1 MAIIGYV
8 EEADFTA
15 YAAARGI
22 TLARPE
28 SETLTQ
34 ALDYIEIQ
42 NYSGEKTDPNQPLQ
56 FPRNGD
62 TEVPDAIKT
71 AQMQAALIYDSGND
85 PLAPIEPK
93 VLEETVFG
101 AVSVKYSD
109 KSGSSTYYTYLN
121 LLLKPFLADSSGA
134 ANFTVSHGWF
144 LRANAGNSKQ
154 AIKEV

>member
-1 MAIIGYV
+1 MAIIGYA
-8 EEADFTA
+8 EETNFTA

-22 TLARPE
+22 TLLRPVA
-28 SETLTQ
+28 ETLTQ

-42 NYSGEKTDPNQPLQ
+42 DYSGEKTDPNQVLE

-62 TEVPDAIKT
+62 TEVPTNIVT
-71 AQMQAALIYDSGND
+71 AQMQAALIYDAGDD
-85 PLAPIEPK
+85 PMAPLEPK

-121 LLLKPFLADSSGA
+121 RLLQPYLDNQGGA
-134 ANFTVSHGWF
+134 SNFKVSRG
-144 LRANAGNSKQ
+144 
-154 AIKEV
+154 

>member
-22 TLARPE
+22 TLLRPV

-34 ALDYIEIQ
+34 GLDYIEIQ
-42 NYSGEKTDPNQPLQ
+42 DYSGEKTDPNQALQ

-62 TEVPDAIKT
+62 TEVPDNIVT
-71 AQMQAALIYDSGND
+71 AQMQAALIYDTGND
-85 PLAPIEPK
+85 PMANTEPK

-121 LLLKPFLADSSGA
+121 QLLAPYLSSPAGA
-134 ANFTVSHGWF
+134 SNFTVSHG
-144 LRANAGNSKQ
+144 
-154 AIKEV
+154 

>member
-8 EEADFTA
+8 EETDFTA
-15 YAAARGI
+15 YALARGI
-22 TLARPE
+22 TLARPV

-42 NYSGEKTDPNQPLQ
+42 NYSGEKTDPNQALK

-62 TEVPDAIKT
+62 TEVPDNIVT
-71 AQMQAALIYDSGND
+71 AQMQAALIYDTGND
-85 PLAPIEPK
+85 PMASTGQK

-109 KSGSSTYYTYLN
+109 KSGVGTSYTYLN
-121 LLLKPFLADSSGA
+121 QLLAPYLANQSGA
-134 ANFTVSHGWF
+134 SNFMVSRG
-144 LRANAGNSKQ
+144 
-154 AIKEV
+154 